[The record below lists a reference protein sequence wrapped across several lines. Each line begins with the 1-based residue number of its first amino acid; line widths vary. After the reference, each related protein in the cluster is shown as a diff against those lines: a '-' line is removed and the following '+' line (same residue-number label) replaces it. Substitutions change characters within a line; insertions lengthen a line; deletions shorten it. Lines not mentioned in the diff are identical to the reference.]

1 MLKCEYCGEKIGL
14 LAVRYTWLDKANK
27 RAMHDKCFEKYKKEQ
42 TEKIE
47 QTNEEKPE
55 KIEQTDEEKQV
66 QKEETKPLEKMV
78 KSKIIG
84 VVLLIF
90 TSYFVISYFYS
101 LFVTRTGNSI
111 SNMIFN
117 SIICVFSVLIGMEL
131 VDIKKEG
138 IYNKFLLICGII
150 LIVIYVVWLIT
161 IAFAVSLW

>member
-1 MLKCEYCGEKIGL
+1 MI
-14 LAVRYTWLDKANK
+14 NIK
-27 RAMHDKCFEKYKKEQ
+27 RNNQK
-42 TEKIE
+42 KIE

-84 VVLLIF
+84 VVLFIF
-90 TSYFVISYFYS
+90 TCYFVISYFYS

-117 SIICVFSVLIGMEL
+117 SIICVVSVLIGMEL
-131 VDIKKEG
+131 VSIKKEG

-150 LIVIYVVWLIT
+150 LILIYVVWLIT
-161 IAFAVSLW
+161 IAFAVSIW

>member
-1 MLKCEYCGEKIGL
+1 MTKCEYCGKEIGL

-27 RAMHDKCFEKYKKEQ
+27 RAIHDKCIEKYKKEQ

-47 QTNEEKPE
+47 QT
-55 KIEQTDEEKQV
+55 DEEKEV

-150 LIVIYVVWLIT
+150 LIVIYVAWLIT

>member
-27 RAMHDKCFEKYKKEQ
+27 RAIHDKCIEKYKKEQ

-47 QTNEEKPE
+47 QTG
-55 KIEQTDEEKQV
+55 EEKQV

-101 LFVTRTGNSI
+101 LFITLTGNSI

-117 SIICVFSVLIGMEL
+117 SIICVVSVLVGMEL

>member
-1 MLKCEYCGEKIGL
+1 MKCEYCGKKIGL
-14 LAVRYTWLDKANK
+14 LAVRYTWLDKVNK
-27 RAMHDKCFEKYKKEQ
+27 RAMHDKCFEKSKKEQ

-55 KIEQTDEEKQV
+55 KIEQTEEEKQV

-101 LFVTRTGNSI
+101 LFVTHTGNSI

-117 SIICVFSVLIGMEL
+117 SIICIVSVLIGMEL
-131 VDIKKEG
+131 VSIKKEG
-138 IYNKFLLICGII
+138 IYNKLLLLCGII
-150 LIVIYVVWLIT
+150 LIVIYVIWLMM

>member
-42 TEKIE
+42 
-47 QTNEEKPE
+47 PE

-117 SIICVFSVLIGMEL
+117 SIICVVSVLVGMEL
-131 VDIKKEG
+131 VR
-138 IYNKFLLICGII
+138 Y
-150 LIVIYVVWLIT
+150 
-161 IAFAVSLW
+161 

>member
-1 MLKCEYCGEKIGL
+1 LKEGKGMLKCEYCGEKIGL

-42 TEKIE
+42 T
-47 QTNEEKPE
+47 E

-117 SIICVFSVLIGMEL
+117 SIICVVSVLVGMEL

>member
-1 MLKCEYCGEKIGL
+1 MKCEYCGKKIGL

-150 LIVIYVVWLIT
+150 LIVIYVAWLIT